1 MSHAHTDDHSHSH
14 GEHAADGHHISSIR
28 TLGTVL
34 VILLAMTV
42 LTVYVAKFVPA
53 SEAAHIVMALI
64 IASTKGAIVC
74 LYFMHLLYDRVLY
87 SAILVS
93 CLFVF
98 SLFMLFTM
106 LDLGGRAQ
114 LDPIRAQ
121 LITAVPADMVGR
133 ARFTEDELAGR
144 ELFMA
149 NCSVCH
155 GPDGAGVEGLGKM
168 LQDNTFIK
176 QRTVPELTEFLIVG
190 RPAHHPLNETGV
202 TMPARAGN
210 PTLTDAQ
217 ITQIASYIKVM
228 PNRQIHH
235 GATGFGG
242 GHDKG
247 HGDDKSH
254 GKPAGKTEDSHGAP
268 AGH

>member
-1 MSHAHTDDHSHSH
+1 MSHAHTDDHSNSH
-14 GEHAADGHHISSIR
+14 GEHGADGHHISSVR
-28 TLGTVL
+28 TLATVL
-34 VILLAMTV
+34 IVLLALTV

-74 LYFMHLLYDRVLY
+74 LYFMHLMYDRVFY

-98 SLFMLFTM
+98 SLFLLFTI
-106 LDLGGRAQ
+106 LDIGGRAQ
-114 LDPIRAQ
+114 IDPVRAQ
-121 LITAVPADMVGR
+121 LITAVPADMVGK
-133 ARFTEDELAGR
+133 ARYTADELVGR

-155 GPDGAGVEGLGKM
+155 GVDGAGVQGLGKM
-168 LQDNTFIK
+168 LQNNQFIK
-176 QRTVPELTEFLIVG
+176 ERTVPELAEFLAVG

-210 PTLTDAQ
+210 PNLTDQ
-217 ITQIASYIKVM
+217 QLVQIASFLKVM
-228 PNRQIHH
+228 PNRQIYH
-235 GATGFGG
+235 GAPGFG

-247 HGDDKSH
+247 HGDESH
-254 GKPAGKTEDSHGAP
+254 ADESHGAAP
-268 AGH
+268 AH